1 MAKLPFDDL
10 YLPGPDEP
18 WGVLTWGKSPELVE
32 KDLVDGVAR
41 IGGFRSPD
49 YGQSYLRAAKTLLRT
64 ARESK
69 TLDHHGLP
77 IFFLQRHA
85 AELIIKAPLQLGL
98 QIQKYRGGLK
108 RPRSNFPVD
117 DEQRKRAEDSHD
129 LGKLL
134 NDLEAMAAVLQ
145 VGVIPEPLR
154 LAIAEINAI
163 EQQHTWSRYSF
174 HWEGRK
180 DHRRLVNHMVQEVV
194 LPLVKI
200 QDLLQAA
207 SDELGTAWEFDG
219 QMMGN
224 LGELWESLA
233 RASGEID

>member
-10 YLPGPDEP
+10 YLPDTDEP

-32 KDLVDGVAR
+32 KDLADGVAR

-49 YGQSYLRAAKTLLRT
+49 YGQSDLLAAKTLLRT

-98 QIQKYRGGLK
+98 QIQKYRERLK
-108 RPRSNFPVD
+108 RPRPNFPMD

-134 NDLEAMAAVLQ
+134 NDLERVEKMKASIRAKVEHPFRVIKQQFGFTKVRYRDLMKNTAQIVTLFALSNLWMARK
-145 VGVIPEPLR
+145 R
-154 LAIAEINAI
+154 L
-163 EQQHTWSRYSF
+163 
-174 HWEGRK
+174 
-180 DHRRLVNHMVQEVV
+180 
-194 LPLVKI
+194 I
-200 QDLLQAA
+200 QA
-207 SDELGTAWEFDG
+207 GG
-219 QMMGN
+219 
-224 LGELWESLA
+224 
-233 RASGEID
+233 